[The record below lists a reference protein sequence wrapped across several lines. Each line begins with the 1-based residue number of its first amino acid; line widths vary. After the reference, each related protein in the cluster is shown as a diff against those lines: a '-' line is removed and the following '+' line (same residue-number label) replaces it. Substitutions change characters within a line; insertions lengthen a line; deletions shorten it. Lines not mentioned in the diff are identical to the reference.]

1 MKKIIILFVVLIVF
15 ISQAFAENAF
25 DYVIKK
31 DGKSIGLFNKNL
43 ENWVLSPEYDEIEN
57 INFLFYKIKKNGKY
71 GLFDSEANN
80 ICLTP
85 EYDKIEKNNF
95 ENFFR
100 IKKNG
105 KYGFWGVQEKE
116 FILYPECDKI
126 SKINSYRV
134 SEISKSKVDS
144 KYFDKNLGNLYLL
157 QKNNKIGL
165 FDEKSNKVI
174 LSPEYDKISSLRENS
189 DIKGRYKYED
199 EKFYYLLQQDNKY
212 GLFDSKTKSII
223 IPVEY
228 ESISTLNYEYTNLKL
243 KQNGKCGVYNLDN
256 NKMTI
261 PFEYDEIIVN
271 YATPYYYL
279 IKQNNKWG
287 VYDLDKN
294 SIILPLE
301 YDFLGYFDADYAK
314 GINTLVKSEKNSKYG
329 IYDIRKGNL
338 VLPYEYSE
346 ITFDN
351 ETEFFKC
358 NKNKISVEYYT
369 KDFERIS
376 KAKNA
381 KTETALYLNKTVH
394 LETKLSKIV
403 ATPFA
408 IVTDLIFGL
417 NSYFWSGHFF
427 AATESV
433 WAEK

>member
-1 MKKIIILFVVLIVF
+1 MKKITILFFILILF
-15 ISQAFAENAF
+15 ISQAFAEDVF

-31 DGKSIGLFNKNL
+31 DGKSVGLYNKKL
-43 ENWVLSPEYDEIEN
+43 ENWILSPEYDKIEN
-57 INFLFYKIKKNGKY
+57 IGFLFYIIKKNGKY
-71 GLFDSEANN
+71 GLFDSEAKN

-85 EYDKIEKNNF
+85 EYDKIEKSNF

-105 KYGFWGVQEKE
+105 KYGVFGVQEKE

-126 SKINSYRV
+126 SKINSYSV
-134 SEISKSKVDS
+134 SEISKAKVDR
-144 KYFDKNLGNLYLL
+144 KYFDKNLGNLYFL
-157 QKNNKIGL
+157 QKENKIGL
-165 FDEKSNKVI
+165 FDGINMKVI
-174 LSPEYDKISSLRENS
+174 LSPEYDKINSLRGISN
-189 DIKGRYKYED
+189 INGRYGSGD
-199 EKFYYLLQQDNKY
+199 EKLYYLLQQDNKY

-223 IPVEY
+223 IPVKY
-228 ESISTLNYEYTNLKL
+228 ESISTLNREYTNLKL

-256 NKMTI
+256 NKMII

-271 YATPYYYL
+271 YATHYYL

-287 VYDLDKN
+287 VYDLSKN

-301 YDFLGYFDADYAK
+301 YDFLGYFDADYSK
-314 GINTLVKSEKNSKYG
+314 SINTLVKTEKNSKYG
-329 IYDIRKGNL
+329 IYDIRKGEL
-338 VLPYEYSE
+338 VLPYKYSE

-369 KDFERIS
+369 KDFKRIS

-394 LETKLSKIV
+394 LETKLSKVV

-427 AATESV
+427 ASTEVLWS
-433 WAEK
+433 EK